1 MRSQPNFSLIPR
13 PLVWYRHTK
22 VWEWDSL
29 QITSLLSYLPSLSP
43 SLSLHYSKVK
53 PLKILSGKGQY
64 LYDENEQPY
73 LDCINN
79 VTHGMLYACW
89 AQKHSYTP
97 HQYSN
102 QKLVS
107 VSACVLLFH
116 LLPSLFLPL
125 LPSLSSLPS
134 SLLSPFPHSLS
145 LPIYTWTSPFCMWGY
160 YIQGGL
166 EICLHAEL
174 LYGTNK
180 LAVSKTSKMNSL
192 EIRKIVVNNKLY

>member
-1 MRSQPNFSLIPR
+1 MIKLLLRSQDQHWLGTVVVRSHPNFSLIPR

-89 AQKHSYTP
+89 AQRHSYTP

-116 LLPSLFLPL
+116 LLPSLFLPSPL
-125 LPSLSSLPS
+125 SLPLSSLP
-134 SLLSPFPHSLS
+134 LLSSSPHSLS
-145 LPIYTWTSPFCMWGY
+145 LYIY
-160 YIQGGL
+160 IHEQGMSTCWA
-166 EICLHAEL
+166 IAWH
-174 LYGTNK
+174 K
-180 LAVSKTSKMNSL
+180 
-192 EIRKIVVNNKLY
+192 

>member
-1 MRSQPNFSLIPR
+1 MVQAHKGLGMRLI
-13 PLVWYRHTK
+13 
-22 VWEWDSL
+22 
-29 QITSLLSYLPSLSP
+29 ITLLSLLSYPPSLSP

-79 VTHGMLYACW
+79 VTHGMLYVCW
-89 AQKHSYTP
+89 AQRHSYTP
-97 HQYSN
+97 HQHSN

-116 LLPSLFLPL
+116 LLPLLPL

-145 LPIYTWTSPFCMWGY
+145 LYM
-160 YIQGGL
+160 YIH
-166 EICLHAEL
+166 EHL
-174 LYGTNK
+174 LFACEGTTYK
-180 LAVSKTSKMNSL
+180 EA
-192 EIRKIVVNNKLY
+192 